1 MKAVA
6 VIPAR
11 GGSVGLPG
19 KNIKPLNGIP
29 LLGRA
34 VSAAKG
40 AKRVSAVYVSSDSNE
55 ILKVGEEFGA
65 AGIRRPA
72 QISDST
78 ASSESALLHALGHI
92 AEIEGAA
99 PDIIVFLQCTSP
111 FTTAAQID
119 SLVRDLIEREAD
131 SAFAAIEDHG
141 FIWQIGADGTAIGIT
156 HDHTQPRQRR
166 QDMAPRFRETGAIY
180 AMRVPAFLSLGN
192 RFCGKTILVPVE
204 MPPIEIDTPEDWEI
218 AEAQARILERPAG
231 IDLCGVKIRALVT
244 DFDGVH
250 TDDRVIVQQDGSEA
264 VRCSRSDGM
273 GIEILRERGLHLLI
287 LSREQNTV
295 VRARAAKLKM
305 DVQHHVRDK
314 LPALDAWRRDN
325 GLEWREIAYIGND
338 VNDVDCMKACG
349 ISFAPA
355 DAHDSA
361 RSVARV
367 VLGRDGGNGALRE
380 LCDYLVSNEMV
391 A

>member
-1 MKAVA
+1 MRAVA

-19 KNIKPLNGIP
+19 KNTKLLNGIP

-34 VSAAKG
+34 VAAAGG
-40 AKRVSAVYVSSDSNE
+40 AKLVSAVYVSSDSTE
-55 ILKVGEEFGA
+55 ILKVGEKFGA
-65 AGIRRPA
+65 IGIQRPPE
-72 QISDST
+72 ISGAT
-78 ASSESALLHALGHI
+78 ASSESALLHALGII
-92 AEIEGAA
+92 AETEFIE

-111 FTTAAQID
+111 FTTAAHID
-119 SLVRDLIEREAD
+119 RLVASMIEQGAD
-131 SAFAAIEDHG
+131 SAFAAIEDHS
-141 FIWQIGADGTAIGIT
+141 FIWQIATDGTATGIT

-166 QDMAPRFRETGAIY
+166 QDMAPRYRESGAIY

-204 MPPIEIDTPEDWEI
+204 MPPIEIDTMEDWEI
-218 AEAQARILERPAG
+218 AEAYAQILERPTDYALG
-231 IDLCGVKIRALVT
+231 SVRIRALVT

-264 VRCSRSDGM
+264 VRCSRRDGM

-287 LSREQNTV
+287 LSREQNPV
-295 VRARAAKLKM
+295 VGARAAKLKIE
-305 DVQHHVRDK
+305 VQHHIREK
-314 LPALDAWRRDN
+314 LPALDDWRRDK
-325 GLEWREIAYIGND
+325 GLEWHEIAYVGND

-349 ISFAPA
+349 FSFAPA

-361 RSVARV
+361 RSIATV

-380 LCDYLVSNEMV
+380 LCDYLVCNKMV